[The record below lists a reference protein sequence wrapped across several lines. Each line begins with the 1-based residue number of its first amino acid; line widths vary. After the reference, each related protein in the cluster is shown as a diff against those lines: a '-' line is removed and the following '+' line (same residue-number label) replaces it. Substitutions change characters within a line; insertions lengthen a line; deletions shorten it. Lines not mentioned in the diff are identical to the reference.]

1 MNMLLCNVLLS
12 LWPCERSSNTYWKLV
27 LNARAFCPTT
37 RVSTPLRTPPHPS
50 TSLNLRALVDFK
62 TQWLM
67 EQAAIK
73 SGAMGPPDRRSQG
86 PSSTQLEST
95 LPQGDVPT
103 EAKGGNTAAA
113 PAHSVNDGQQN
124 QNRATLVIGGAVD
137 ASNGG
142 GGGGDGLGATTLAGG
157 GSTVGGTGTV
167 APSDGGLLPSSGDSL
182 EQIYQ
187 STRTWCRTL
196 RRYPNAMEV
205 LISFARKNPR
215 PQSGI
220 LFNQYLS
227 DLTGIMYR
235 RLSTTVEEEVRSRV
249 TLRAILSWQRAPRTR
264 CIGSETV
271 ETTRPSVGGLLLL
284 PIFIFFP
291 TGASLMWLNLERA
304 ITHPTSKH

>member
-1 MNMLLCNVLLS
+1 
-12 LWPCERSSNTYWKLV
+12 
-27 LNARAFCPTT
+27 
-37 RVSTPLRTPPHPS
+37 
-50 TSLNLRALVDFK
+50 
-62 TQWLM
+62 M

-86 PSSTQLEST
+86 PNGTQLEST

-103 EAKGGNTAAA
+103 ESKGGNTAAT
-113 PAHSVNDGQQN
+113 PAYDGQQN
-124 QNRATLVIGGAVD
+124 QNRALVVGGAVD
-137 ASNGG
+137 GNNGGG

-167 APSDGGLLPSSGDSL
+167 APADGGLLPSSGDSL

-205 LISFARKNPR
+205 LISFARKKPR

-235 RLSTTVEEEVRSRV
+235 RLSTTVEEEVSNV
-249 TLRAILSWQRAPRTR
+249 QYLRKR
-264 CIGSETV
+264 CITAESATNKID
-271 ETTRPSVGGLLLL
+271 R
-284 PIFIFFP
+284 
-291 TGASLMWLNLERA
+291 
-304 ITHPTSKH
+304 KQ